1 MRFLNKEIR
10 VFRGLEI
17 TVCVFS
23 AWLLVS
29 AASAFFPC
37 VATGEEVPLADPFIL
52 YDQNRYYAYGTHSPN
67 GIAVYTSTDL
77 RTWKSG
83 GLALSKEDSYGEK
96 NFWAPE
102 VYRYKGKY
110 YLFYTANEHICV
122 ASGDCPRGPFRQIV
136 KRPQLDE
143 RAIDN
148 SLFVDT
154 DGKPYLFF
162 VLLRGENAVWMA
174 ELEPDLARVKTE
186 TMRFCTRATQPWELQ
201 MGKCNEGPFVLK
213 HGGVYHLTYSAND
226 YRCQGYGIG
235 CATAKNLK
243 GTWKKLPSNPILTR
257 YADRVGVG
265 HHSFFTDRNGALRIV
280 FHTHQSQTE
289 VAPRTM
295 HIAHA
300 YWQNSQLRID
310 LSRVIDAQVKE
321 P

>member
-1 MRFLNKEIR
+1 LRIWK
-10 VFRGLEI
+10 
-17 TVCVFS
+17 
-23 AWLLVS
+23 
-29 AASAFFPC
+29 AA
-37 VATGEEVPLADPFIL
+37 
-52 YDQNRYYAYGTHSPN
+52 
-67 GIAVYTSTDL
+67 
-77 RTWKSG
+77 
-83 GLALSKEDSYGEK
+83 GLALSKEDGYGEK

-102 VYRYKGKY
+102 VYLYKGKY

-122 ASGDCPRGPFRQIV
+122 ASADRPLGPFRQTL

-174 ELEPDLARVKTE
+174 ELEPDLSRVKTE
-186 TMRFCTRATQPWELQ
+186 TMRFCTHAAQPWELQ
-201 MGKCNEGPFVLK
+201 MGKVNEGPFVLK
-213 HGGVYHLTYSAND
+213 HGDIYHLTYSAND
-226 YRCQGYGIG
+226 FRCQGYGIG
-235 CATAKNLK
+235 CATAESLS
-243 GTWKKLPSNPILTR
+243 GPWKKLPSNPILTR

-280 FHTHQSQTE
+280 FHTHKSQTK

-295 HIAHA
+295 HIAKA
-300 YWQNSQLRID
+300 YWQNNRLRID
-310 LSRVIDAQVKE
+310 LSHVIDAQVAK